1 MIELNIPKNSQPAHY
16 EFPIIDGK
24 SPCAFKLVNNSDEE
38 VTVSVVIEQFGGRPD
53 PNYTQKGKIE
63 YGSE

>member
-24 SPCAFKLVNNSDEE
+24 SPNKFKLVNNSDEDIT
-38 VTVSVVIEQFGGRPD
+38 VTVVIEQFGGLPD
-53 PNYTQKGKIE
+53 EDYT
-63 YGSE
+63 

>member
-38 VTVSVVIEQFGGRPD
+38 VTVSVVIEKFGGKPD
-53 PNYTQKGKIE
+53 PDYA
-63 YGSE
+63 